1 MVRWY
6 EGISILSNFF
16 TNLSKALLLFDVIN
30 FISNFKIINILD
42 KILHLFYL
50 FIFNYEQCFL
60 IDVCISIKI

>member
-1 MVRWY
+1 M
-6 EGISILSNFF
+6 
-16 TNLSKALLLFDVIN
+16 LLFDVIN
-30 FISNFKIINILD
+30 FISNLKIINILD